1 MCGIVYCAGL
11 DGQPVNKLVAHQFN
25 KQRSRG
31 TEGFGFLDNT
41 SGRIIRATKERKILS
56 KLRNNKSS
64 DILFHHR
71 YPTST
76 DNVKNAC
83 HPFST
88 RDFFDK
94 KYVLV
99 HNGWLTNAHEL
110 KAEHEKLGITYASIQ
125 PDGRFNDSE
134 ALLWDVSL
142 YLNGKQDGLK
152 AEGAIAFICVERSD
166 TTNVLHFGRNS
177 SPLNMSLDNR
187 TLMLSSEGE
196 GTPIERDT
204 LYTYDYASGSVYEK
218 PLEIKEYSYVSTYPY
233 STGGYTYDY
242 NDMNTYTSG
251 VWFGDNFV
259 SNDREID
266 YLYFDEHMSEH
277 DMSFDIKSVYRKYA
291 REAGGIYQT
300 MYDLASND
308 LSSVREEL
316 RIIPDEEDNDSVFDR
331 EDLTYTASV
340 IHEVLQLLLD
350 EPNWYEYNS
359 RMPEYEQQ
367 SRYGFH

>member
-11 DGQPVNKLVAHQFN
+11 DGQPVNKLVAQQFN

-41 SGRIIRATKERKILS
+41 SGHIIRATKERKILS
-56 KLRNNKSS
+56 KLRNRKSS

-99 HNGWLTNAHEL
+99 HNGWLTNAWEL
-110 KAEHEKLGITYASIQ
+110 KTEHEKLGIQYASVQ

-142 YLNGKQDGLK
+142 YLEGKQDTLK
-152 AEGAIAFICVERSD
+152 AEGAIAFICIERSD
-166 TTNVLHFGRNS
+166 TSNMLYFGRNS

-233 STGGYTYDY
+233 SSSDYTDNYSD
-242 NDMNTYTSG
+242 NSTYTSG
-251 VWFGDNFV
+251 VWYGDSFV
-259 SNDREID
+259 KSDREVD
-266 YLYFDEHMSEH
+266 YLYFDEYMSDA

-291 REAGGIYQT
+291 REALGVYQT
-300 MYDLASND
+300 MYDLITHD
-308 LSSVREEL
+308 LEIVHEAIRNMK
-316 RIIPDEEDNDSVFDR
+316 DEDTDIVLSR
-331 EDLTYTASV
+331 EDLEYTASV
-340 IHEVLQLLLD
+340 MKEVVEMLLD
-350 EPNWYEYNS
+350 EPRWYQYNS
-359 RMPEYEQQ
+359 CMPEYEQQ
-367 SRYGFH
+367 AGYGFH